1 VSGDVPR
8 EELAAGRVVISSFDS
23 PDNPHYRGGGAA
35 VVETIARW
43 LAADYEVTVV
53 TVADRGGMV
62 MRDGVLYRQLP
73 FGWAG
78 PRGGQLLF
86 HASLP
91 VLARRIP
98 HDMWIES
105 FTPPFSTSFLPFFS
119 RSPIVGLAQSLSGE
133 EMWQRYRL
141 PFFLIERLGLRF
153 YRDVVVLNQADR
165 MRIRRCN
172 PEAAV
177 RVIPNCVDVPHL
189 AEERLGQGEHVL
201 FLGRIDIREKGLD
214 LLLAAYEQSGVA
226 MPLVIAGAGT
236 RREESRLAVLL
247 RAARGD
253 VRWVGHVTGRRKQQ
267 LLEDSAFVVLPSRHE
282 AFGLAALEGMAR
294 GKPVLHFDLPTL
306 RWMNGD
312 VCVPSFDTE
321 ALAAGMRALARD
333 EDARRRLGRIAR
345 AAARDHGQTETA
357 DRYRSLVRQL
367 LDITDGKG
375 VRQ

>member
-1 VSGDVPR
+1 MSGDALR
-8 EELAAGRVVISSFDS
+8 EELTAGRVVISSFDG
-23 PDNPHYRGGGAA
+23 PGNPHYGGGGAA
-35 VVETIARW
+35 VVEMIARW

-62 MRDGVLYRQLP
+62 VRDGVRYRQLP

-98 HDMWIES
+98 HDVWIES

-119 RSPIVGLAQSLSGE
+119 SSPIVGFAQSLSGE

-153 YRDVVVLNQADR
+153 YRDIVVLNQADHV
-165 MRIRRCN
+165 RIRRCN

-177 RVIPNCVDVPHL
+177 QVIPNCVDVPHL
-189 AEERLGQGEHVL
+189 EEERLGRGEHIL

-214 LLLAAYEQSGVA
+214 LLLAAYKRSGAA
-226 MPLVIAGAGT
+226 MPLIIAGAGT
-236 RREESRLAVLL
+236 RHEESRLATLL
-247 RAARGD
+247 QAVRGD
-253 VRWVGHVTGRRKQQ
+253 VHWVGHVTGRRKQR

-282 AFGLAALEGMAR
+282 AFGLAALEGMAW

-312 VCVPSFDTE
+312 VRVPSFDAE

-333 EDARRRLGRIAR
+333 EGTRRRLGRIAR
-345 AAARDHGQTETA
+345 AAAQDHGQAETA
-357 DRYRSLVRQL
+357 DRYHTLVRQL
-367 LDITDGKG
+367 LDTTGGK
-375 VRQ
+375 RACQ